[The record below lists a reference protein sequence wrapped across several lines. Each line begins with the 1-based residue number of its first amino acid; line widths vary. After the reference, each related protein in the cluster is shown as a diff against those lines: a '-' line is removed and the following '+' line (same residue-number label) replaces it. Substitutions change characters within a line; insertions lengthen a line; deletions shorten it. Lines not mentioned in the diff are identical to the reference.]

1 MNLYKYK
8 EILQNINI
16 VVIFSIPIIS
26 LILYTLNQRKIML
39 LQVMIYIGEI
49 FIYLYLNRDNVI
61 DSIVVH
67 ELCHIVEANHK
78 KEWFDNLNMNSI
90 TNEVMSTKLVQLYIN
105 FNENDNLSF

>member
-61 DSIVVH
+61 DSIN
-67 ELCHIVEANHK
+67 LINIVLILK
-78 KEWFDNLNMNSI
+78 FLIISI
-90 TNEVMSTKLVQLYIN
+90 IIEKLSLIS
-105 FNENDNLSF
+105 L

>member
-49 FIYLYLNRDNVI
+49 FIYSAFDDCQYIYPVI
-61 DSIVVH
+61 VSP
-67 ELCHIVEANHK
+67 AGA
-78 KEWFDNLNMNSI
+78 F
-90 TNEVMSTKLVQLYIN
+90 
-105 FNENDNLSF
+105 LSNILFS

>member
-39 LQVMIYIGEI
+39 LQVIIYIGEI
-49 FIYLYLNRDNVI
+49 FIYLYLNIDNVI
-61 DSIVVH
+61 DSTNFINIVLILKFLIISIII
-67 ELCHIVEANHK
+67 EKLKINNFLYKFMLILGLFYILGEINK
-78 KEWFDNLNMNSI
+78 KN
-90 TNEVMSTKLVQLYIN
+90 V
-105 FNENDNLSF
+105 

>member
-49 FIYLYLNRDNVI
+49 FIYLYLKEESSLSINRKNPNEP
-61 DSIVVH
+61 IVFYMLGLKDPVTV
-67 ELCHIVEANHK
+67 LAMITYYFK
-78 KEWFDNLNMNSI
+78 KHN
-90 TNEVMSTKLVQLYIN
+90 Y
-105 FNENDNLSF
+105 